1 MQISNLKRVV
11 ITGLGVI
18 SPIGNTVEDFW
29 KNLCN
34 GVSGIDFVSY
44 FDTSDFSTKIGGQLK
59 DFDPCKIFDRK
70 AVHRMAKFCQ
80 LAMCASN
87 EAVLNSK
94 LDISENPERVA
105 VIIGSGIGGFDVI
118 EAQHSALIKDG
129 PSRVSPLTIPMLIP
143 NMASS
148 QVSIYFGAKG
158 ANTCPSTA
166 CASGSNAVGDAFRL
180 IQLGLADAA
189 ITGGTE
195 AGITPLSFAGFCSAK
210 TMSRK
215 IDNPSKSCRPFDIDR
230 DGFVM
235 GEGSGILILE
245 ELEHAK
251 KRNAKI
257 YAEIVGYAMTGDAH
271 HITLPELDGK
281 GIELCMK
288 QALVDANIKASDMD
302 YINAH
307 GTSTKMNDKIESNS
321 IKRVFAERDD
331 IMVSST
337 KSMTGHLLGA
347 AGGIEAIACI
357 LALQDGIIPPTINYE
372 TPDPECALLD
382 YVPNIARKKNINF
395 AMSNSMGFGG
405 HNVSLVFKKYI

>member
-1 MQISNLKRVV
+1 
-11 ITGLGVI
+11 LGAV
-18 SPIGNTVEDFW
+18 SPIGNTISDFW
-29 KNLCN
+29 ENLIN
-34 GVSGIDFVSY
+34 GVSGIDVVTQ
-44 FDTSDFSTKIGGQLK
+44 FDTTNFPTKIGGQLK
-59 DFDPCKIFDRK
+59 DFDPCKFFEKK

-80 LAMCASN
+80 LAMVASY
-87 EAVLNSK
+87 EAVLSSK
-94 LDISENPERVA
+94 IQISENPQRVG

-118 EAQHSALIKDG
+118 EAQHTALING
-129 PSRVSPLTIPMLIP
+129 GANRVSPLTIPMLIP

-158 ANTCPSTA
+158 ANSCPATA
-166 CASGSNAVGDAFRL
+166 CASGANAIGDSFRL
-180 IQLGLADAA
+180 IQLGLADAI

-195 AGITPLSFAGFCSAK
+195 AGITPLSYAGFCSAK

-215 IDNPSKSCRPFDIDR
+215 NDNPSKSCRPFDIDR

-257 YAEIVGYAMTGDAH
+257 FAEIVGYAITGDGY
-271 HITLPELDGK
+271 HITLPDPEGK
-281 GIELCMK
+281 GIENCMK
-288 QALVDANIKASDMD
+288 LALEDANLKPIDID

-307 GTSTKMNDKIESNS
+307 GTSTKINDKIESHS
-321 IKRVFAERDD
+321 IKKVFAEKDN

-347 AGGIEAIACI
+347 AGGIEAIASI
-357 LALQDGIIPPTINYE
+357 LALQNGIIPPTINYE

-382 YVPNIARKKNINF
+382 YVPNISKEKNINF
-395 AMSNSMGFGG
+395 AMSNSIGFGG
-405 HNVSLVFKKYI
+405 HNVSLIFKKYI